1 MYMFQ
6 KNPRVLAIRTWY
18 LLGTKYRFIIV
29 PAGQNFQLVQMVS
42 HNFYRQ
48 VLKPLAKV
56 LKSL

>member
-1 MYMFQ
+1 MFQ